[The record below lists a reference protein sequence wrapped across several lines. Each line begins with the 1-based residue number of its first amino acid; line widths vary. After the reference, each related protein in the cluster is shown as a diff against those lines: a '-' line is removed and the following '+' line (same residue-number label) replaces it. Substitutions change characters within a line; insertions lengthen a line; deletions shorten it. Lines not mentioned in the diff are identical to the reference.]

1 MWRGSSH
8 AGQLKELCHSE
19 SRHVCLRLTK
29 QNKHD
34 LFKSS
39 CASSRKTRRRS
50 GWCALV
56 RAKSSKPATKRSSRR
71 NLRVLTDSL
80 EQKIA
85 LERRDRSMFL
95 PSSCCRRSSSPPE
108 YSKMVYK
115 RLSCREIKGRIERTE
130 TCLSS
135 HRDCHTAAENL
146 LPSVLNESTGGAPF
160 HCSGDDLMSENRGQ
174 TARISRRSAPYHAS
188 LLRELSQL

>member
-39 CASSRKTRRRS
+39 CASSGKARRRS

-95 PSSCCRRSSSPPE
+95 PSSCCWRSSFPPE
-108 YSKMVYK
+108 KKKMLDVLVY
-115 RLSCREIKGRIERTE
+115 CRQDVAVWAVSEE
-130 TCLSS
+130 
-135 HRDCHTAAENL
+135 D
-146 LPSVLNESTGGAPF
+146 TGPRGPLRF
-160 HCSGDDLMSENRGQ
+160 FQLGLGFMTKDTSE
-174 TARISRRSAPYHAS
+174 
-188 LLRELSQL
+188 